1 MVRDGGDWVA
11 GRSVSSEKK
20 HEYWVRQWNHRRDYY
35 DKENRLY
42 GRLIAFALD
51 QEHYKRNH
59 GEMNND
65 SSRIQPKGQQL
76 LNLIRHKL
84 SLLVTPPV
92 SIEARPVQPIQDANA
107 AIVSRRI
114 IEQVVEDPKRR
125 YKSVRHRMVLSGL
138 AGGRG
143 SVAIEWDHS
152 VNGVV
157 LRNMDPRRLYPTPGF
172 LDLHDPRV
180 PDVIEEVPMRL
191 SQVKR
196 MAGWTIPADLKPDN
210 WTPDHPQ
217 GASQDS
223 KWIDMDASEGGPP
236 VSEGTEDDGIVTILK
251 CYSRRDPFQQ
261 TRPVSISR
269 DLPESE
275 WYWTNDAGERVMMAE
290 SPQQPADGFRLVT
303 RDEDARE
310 MEMYQGGYLCIVAPF
325 GSKKPL
331 WEGTWLPDAVN
342 TDVRLR
348 SFPYMDFA
356 PYLHPLR
363 RAGKCD
369 TQLNHSLQ
377 LIDNASFR
385 AAWQQMRSA
394 SAIMVVQKGTLRD
407 AQDRVWTPT
416 DEPLQIAYATD
427 RIAMEG
433 ISFHQAPGMNAALP
447 QFRNMLDRQ
456 WSYIGSGDISMPADR
471 SRDVAV
477 GTIQAMQQSGDLP
490 VQMHRDILHAEEA
503 IAFGVI
509 LDYERAYR
517 SDVQIVQWV
526 TDEGELANAPVT
538 GADLVDVN
546 VTINSSPDFRALDAD
561 RIQAIA
567 QFAGQMAQMPQL
579 MVALA
584 PMAGLPPEGVRA
596 LQQAVAQM
604 QQQQPQPGMGS
615 GTGQPPGPM
624 PQMAATGV
632 PAAA

>member
-1 MVRDGGDWVA
+1 MA
-11 GRSVSSEKK
+11 RSVGPEKK
-20 HEYWVRQWNHRRDYY
+20 HDYWVRQWHHRRDYY
-35 DKENRLY
+35 KQENDLY

-51 QEHYKRNH
+51 QEHYKRNR
-59 GEMNND
+59 GFSND
-65 SSRIQPKGQQL
+65 STTIQPKGQQL

-84 SLLVTPPV
+84 ALLVTPPV
-92 SIEARPVQPIQDANA
+92 SIDARPVQPLQDANA
-107 AIVSRRI
+107 AMVSRRI

-157 LRNMDPRRLYPTPGF
+157 LRNMDPRRLFPTPGF

-196 MAGWTIPADLKPDN
+196 MAGWNVPASLTADN

-217 GASQDS
+217 GASQES
-223 KWIDMDASEGGPP
+223 KWIDMDGSSEGFPG
-236 VSEGTEDDGIVTILK
+236 VSEGTDDDGIVTVLK

-261 TRPVSISR
+261 TKQVNLGMR

-275 WYWTNDAGERVMMAE
+275 WYWTNDAGERVPMMQ
-290 SPQQPADGFRLVT
+290 SPEQPADGFRLVT
-303 RDEDARE
+303 RDEDQRE
-310 MEMYQGGYLCIVAPF
+310 LELYSSGYLCIIAPF
-325 GSKKPL
+325 SPTKKPL
-331 WEGTWLPDAVN
+331 WEGSWLPDAVN

-385 AAWQQMRSA
+385 AAWEQMRSA
-394 SAIMVVQKGTLRD
+394 QAIMVMLKGTVQD
-407 AQDRVWTPT
+407 AQGRPFEPSDK
-416 DEPLQIAYATD
+416 PLQMAYATD

-456 WSYIGSGDISMPADR
+456 WSYIGSGDIAMPADR
-471 SRDVAV
+471 SRDIAV

-509 LDYERAYR
+509 LDYTRAYR
-517 SDVQIVQWV
+517 QDQEIVQWV
-526 TDEGELANAPVT
+526 TDNGELANASVT

-567 QFAGQMAQMPQL
+567 QFAGQMATNPQL
-579 MVALA
+579 MATLA
-584 PMAGLPPEGVRA
+584 PFAGIPPEGVREIRA
-596 LQQAVAQM
+596 AVAQM
-604 QQQQPQPGMGS
+604 QQQPQPT
-615 GTGQPPGPM
+615 TGGEQDKPK
-624 PQMAATGV
+624 A
-632 PAAA
+632 PAAQSALPAMPTAA